1 MNRILALLIPGIFL
15 SGCSGGNSEAPPA
28 EPAALV
34 KTVTATLGAPAET
47 LTVYGAAI
55 AGPAGERGL
64 SAPVEASI
72 FTIHAAPG
80 TQVRAGDAI
89 VTLRPSPNAVL
100 DLNRAANDAAQA
112 GAAYARAKR
121 LRADGLMSDAD
132 VESARAL
139 AGTAAATKASLARR
153 AGNMTLRAPVSGTV
167 QMIGGSTGDLMA
179 AGAPVARIA
188 SEDGARAKFGID
200 PALAR
205 RISRGAPIR
214 ISPAADSAGFSVL
227 VSSIDPVADPATRL
241 ASLYAPLPSQADIA
255 SGEALRGIV
264 TVNRT
269 AAVVTIPYAA
279 LLDDGGETFVYVV
292 TKGSAKRQIV
302 EPGAEEN
309 GIVEIRSGLAV
320 GAVVVISG
328 GTALED
334 GMKVRS
340 GK

>member
-1 MNRILALLIPGIFL
+1 MNRFWAMLIPGIFL
-15 SGCSGGNSEAPPA
+15 SGCSGGTPEKPPA

-55 AGPAGERGL
+55 AGSAGERGL

-89 VTLRPSPNAVL
+89 VTLRPSPNAAL

-112 GAAYARAKR
+112 SAAYARAKR
-121 LRADGLMSDAD
+121 LRSDGLMSDAD

-139 AGTAAATKASLARR
+139 AGSAAATRSSLAGRL
-153 AGNMTLRAPVSGTV
+153 GNLTLRAPVSGTV

-214 ISPAADSAGFSVL
+214 ISPVADSAGFSVA
-227 VSSIDPVADPATRL
+227 VSSVDPVADPTTRL
-241 ASLYAPLPSQADIA
+241 ASLYAPLPPQADIA
-255 SGEALRGIV
+255 SGEALRGVV

-279 LLDDGGETFVYVV
+279 LLNDGGETFVYVV
-292 TKGSAKRQIV
+292 TKGLAKRQV
-302 EPGAEEN
+302 VDVGAEEN

-320 GAVVVISG
+320 GAVVVTSG